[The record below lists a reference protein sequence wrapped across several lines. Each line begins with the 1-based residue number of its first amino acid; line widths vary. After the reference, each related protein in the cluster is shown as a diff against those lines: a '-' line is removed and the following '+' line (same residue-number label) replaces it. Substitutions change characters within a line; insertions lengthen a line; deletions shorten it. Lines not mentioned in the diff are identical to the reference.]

1 MRVILVLNIGSSTIK
16 FATFAIIDG
25 EIRRIHTGV
34 ADKILEI
41 PLLKIKDEH
50 AHVVFEETV
59 KLNGVALIDPY
70 EAVLNEILHWLQVNN
85 IEVIAAGHRVIHGAL
100 KYREAVIVDAEKMQF
115 FASLSH
121 LAPLHQPYNLK
132 GISILQK
139 HYPQI
144 MQVACFDTSFHTT
157 CNELSQTFAIPQ
169 WLIKDGVRRYGFHG
183 LSYEYIN
190 TQLDKY
196 LPSAKTDGK
205 IIVAHLG
212 QGASM
217 CAIKNKKSLAT
228 TLSFTALDGLP
239 MGSRCGNI
247 DPGVLLHLMS
257 YYKMDFK
264 QVEKLLYKESGLL
277 GLSGVSSDMRE
288 LLVSED
294 PNAKLA
300 IDVFVYKISGWIGML
315 AAELQGLDAIIFTAG
330 IGENAPYIRE
340 KICERAAWLGVK
352 IDTAKNAEN
361 AATISASDSNIS
373 IHVIHTD
380 EELMIANHTY
390 RLYQR
395 G

>member
-16 FATFAIIDG
+16 FATFAIADG
-25 EIRRIHTGV
+25 ELQRIHTGV
-34 ADKILEI
+34 VDKILDI
-41 PLLKIKDEH
+41 PFIKIKDQN
-50 AHVVFEETV
+50 ANVIFEETA
-59 KLNGVALIDPY
+59 KLSGVALVDPY
-70 EAVLNEILHWLQVNN
+70 EAMLNEILHWLQINN
-85 IEVIAAGHRVIHGAL
+85 VEIIAAGHRVIHGAL
-100 KYREAVIVDAEKMQF
+100 KYREPVIVDAEKMQF

-144 MQVACFDTSFHTT
+144 IQVACFDTSFHTT
-157 CNELSQTFAIPQ
+157 CNELSQLFSIPQ

-196 LPSAKTDGK
+196 LPPGKTDGK

-217 CAIKNKKSLAT
+217 CAIKNRKSLAT

-239 MGSRCGNI
+239 MGARCGNI

-264 QVEKLLYKESGLL
+264 QIEKLLYKESGLL

-288 LLVSED
+288 LLVSTNPD
-294 PNAKLA
+294 AKLA
-300 IDVFVYKISGWIGML
+300 IDVFVYKIGGWVGML
-315 AAELQGLDAIIFTAG
+315 AAELQGLDALIFTAG

-340 KICERAAWLGVK
+340 KICERAAWLGAK
-352 IDTAKNAEN
+352 IDAERNAEN
-361 AATISASDSNIS
+361 AATISTSASNIS

-380 EELMIANHTY
+380 EELMIANHTH
-390 RLYQR
+390 RLYQE